1 MFEIGEKLNK
11 MGEKEENTRTDT
23 STDDG
28 KTSEA
33 VESSKKTSE
42 TKVTSSVEGKN
53 DTKEEPKFTQE
64 QVNEM
69 LGKIRHEGREVG
81 AKNALDEVLKATG
94 AESVD
99 ALTEIVS
106 SFKDKER
113 EEMSE
118 LEKLQTDLSE
128 AMNKVEKA
136 EEFGKLAEQTAIN
149 AHAKAAVLNEASAKF
164 QDGEA
169 VWQLLD
175 KDLLEVKME
184 DGTVEGVK
192 EALDGL
198 AERYPFLLRKKG
210 ASKTSAANPAG
221 AEAVG
226 RTDEVRRAEYFGMG
240 SNPFWGGQ
248 GVRRVK
254 IEE

>member
-184 DGTVEGVK
+184 
-192 EALDGL
+192 
-198 AERYPFLLRKKG
+198 RYPFLLRKKG